1 MTVDKPFAPA
11 CDRNR
16 APILGVLRAL
26 YADRRAVLE
35 IGSGTGQHAVHF
47 AKSMP
52 HLRWQTS
59 DLRANLPG
67 ICLWLADAAL
77 PNTPAPIALDVA
89 GDWPGGQY
97 DAVYTANTLHIMS
110 WAEVQAFFER
120 LPQVLAPQGLLTI
133 YGPFRY
139 NGAHTSD
146 SNATFDTVLRSA
158 DPQRGV
164 RDFEAVAALAR
175 EAGLTLV
182 EDRAMPANNR
192 CISWQFQPQ

>member
-1 MTVDKPFAPA
+1 MKPTAAALMVAALAIAPFAGT
-11 CDRNR
+11 
-16 APILGVLRAL
+16 LGHDFVNWDDDVYV
-26 YADRRAVLE
+26 YAN
-35 IGSGTGQHAVHF
+35 
-47 AKSMP
+47 P
-52 HLRWQTS
+52 HLHPTTLS
-59 DLRANLPG
+59 G
-67 ICLWLADAAL
+67 VGWLLTHFYYFAYIPVTML
-77 PNTPAPIALDVA
+77 SHALDVA

-139 NGAHTSD
+139 NGTHTSD

-158 DPQRGV
+158 DPLRGV

-192 CISWQFQPQ
+192 CITWRHLH